1 MINHI
6 IQLVSPKVFSVKY
19 EDLSFGDRVIVR
31 PSMLAVC
38 HADQR
43 YYLGQRDR
51 RVLRRKLPMALIH
64 EACGHVVYDPEGQLA
79 PGQTVVMIP
88 NAPTAEDDVI
98 LENYRE
104 SSHFLSSGYDGF
116 MREFCDLP
124 RDRVVPVHGV
134 PEQVAA
140 ITEFVSVAVHA
151 SSRFERAAHRVRGT
165 IGVWGDGSLSYTLC
179 NVLRQRFP
187 ESNVV
192 VVGMDE
198 RKLGHFSFVQRTYM
212 ADALPEDFRVDH
224 AFECCGGEGSAAAID
239 DIIRT
244 IRPMG
249 TVTLM
254 GVSENKVGI
263 NTRDILEKG
272 LTLVGCSRSG
282 RSDFETAVSLLED
295 PTFQKRMEVIV
306 SPVEPVRSISDI
318 SRVMAEDLATPFKTV
333 FGWEI

>member
-6 IQLVSPKVFSVKY
+6 YQLVSPKVFSVKY
-19 EDLSFGDRVIVR
+19 EDISLGDRVIVR
-31 PSMLAVC
+31 PVVLAVC

-51 RVLRRKLPMALIH
+51 KVLRRKLPMALIH
-64 EACGHVVYDPEGQLA
+64 EACGRVVYDPEGEFT

-88 NAPTAEDDVI
+88 NAPMAEDDVI

-104 SSHFLSSGYDGF
+104 DSHFLSSGYDGF
-116 MREFCDLP
+116 MRELCDLP
-124 RDRVVPVHGV
+124 RDRVVPIYDV
-134 PEQVAA
+134 PESVAA
-140 ITEFVSVAVHA
+140 ITEFVSVAAHA
-151 SSRFERAAHRVRGT
+151 SARFDHAAHERRDT
-165 IGVWGDGSLSYTLC
+165 IGVWGDGSLAYTVS
-179 NVLRQRFP
+179 NVLTHRFP
-187 ESNVV
+187 ESKVV
-192 VVGMDE
+192 VVGLDE
-198 RKLGHFSFVQRTYM
+198 RKLGHFSFVHRTYM

-224 AFECCGGEGSAAAID
+224 AFECCGGEGSAIAID

-272 LTLVGCSRSG
+272 LNFIGCSRSG
-282 RSDFETAVSLLED
+282 RADFEMAVSLLEEK
-295 PTFQKRMEVIV
+295 TFQKRMEVIV
-306 SPVEPVRSISDI
+306 DQVEPVRSIADI
-318 SRVMAEDLATPFKTV
+318 SRVMAEDLTTPFKTV
-333 FGWEI
+333 FGWEV